1 MKCLI
6 LDCGGVLAYP
16 RLGDWNLPFGA
27 ARILGDRVQSL
38 QGSRGLLAH
47 RESARWLDESRLV
60 KDTAEEL
67 TLRREYIASL
77 DRLLGLR
84 MTPAEIEA
92 LAGDFT
98 YNADRF
104 GYFDGVNEWLRRW
117 KQDYRLAM
125 LSDAMPSTVDFMK
138 QRGIYDLLDACVIS
152 TQVGALKPDR
162 RMYEAMLD
170 ALNARP
176 EDCLFVDDRACNVE
190 GAVAV
195 GMHAVQMAHPEF
207 LPDALWDGPV
217 ARGYESLDRL
227 LKDGGVWGAS
237 R

>member
-1 MKCLI
+1 MRCLI

-16 RLGDWNLPFGA
+16 RLGDWNAPFGA
-27 ARILGDRVQSL
+27 ARILGDRLQSL
-38 QGSRGLLAH
+38 HTSRGLLAH

-60 KDTAEEL
+60 KDTDEEL
-67 TLRREYIASL
+67 ALRREYISSL
-77 DRLLGLR
+77 DRLLDWQ
-84 MTPAEIEA
+84 MTPAEIDA
-92 LAGDFT
+92 LAKDFT
-98 YNADRF
+98 HNAERF
-104 GYFDGVNEWLRRW
+104 GYFDGVNEWLARW

-162 RMYEAMLD
+162 RMFDAVLAALD
-170 ALNARP
+170 APA
-176 EDCLFVDDRACNVE
+176 EDCLFVDDRIVNVR
-190 GAVAV
+190 GAVAA
-195 GMHAVQMAHPEF
+195 GLHAVQMAHPEF

-217 ARGYESLDRL
+217 ARGYASLDRL
-227 LKDGGVWGAS
+227 LKDGGVWEAS